1 MPPKPPHHYRPPQVG
16 VVDNDVVDVVVDD
29 ALVSGFFY
37 VVFAFVDVIFEFR
50 RPPPSLRHEIL

>member
-16 VVDNDVVDVVVDD
+16 VVDNDVVEIVVDD

-50 RPPPSLRHEIL
+50 RPPLPKT